1 MAAAV
6 GMMIGSAVAN
16 AVAFIGGNAIYGLVS
31 KQGASEEVERH
42 NRAME
47 ELQRASTEWSQR
59 RLARLDY
66 LNEQL
71 HREQHAD
78 KVYRDVNEAMRLYH
92 EVTGGDEQK
101 LKNVPYV
108 EDEPSL
114 SNYYKPSEEQQKYEL
129 IFLAGG
135 ISLSAWLAFN
145 YL

>member
-16 AVAFIGGNAIYGLVS
+16 AVAFIGGNAIYGLFN

-59 RLARLDY
+59 RQTRLDY

-71 HREQHAD
+71 RREQHAN
-78 KVYRDVNEAMRLYH
+78 KVFTDVDEAMRLYY
-92 EVTGGDEQK
+92 EATGGDEQE

-108 EDEPSL
+108 GDEPSL
-114 SNYYKPSEEQQKYEL
+114 SDYFKPSGEQQTYEL

-135 ISLSAWLAFN
+135 IGLSAWLAYN